1 MNPLKQVGAL
11 LGKPVEA
18 VSGAVTNAL
27 NKPGTESTPHAIV
40 RSLRGHPA
48 LPDAVRDKLVL
59 ITGASSGIGEAAAIA
74 IGAAGGTVLLVARGE
89 EKLRATKAQVETAG
103 GTAHV
108 HPCDLTD
115 LEAIDKLVADVL
127 TQHGRVDIL
136 VNNAGRSIR
145 RSLAL
150 SYDRFHD
157 YQRTMQLNY
166 FAPVRLMLG
175 VLPGMRE
182 RGFGQVINISS
193 VGVLTRAPRF
203 GAYIASKAAL
213 DTLADAWQAET
224 KDDNVRFTTVYM
236 SLVRTPM
243 IAPTTL
249 YDKFPALTP
258 EQAAGVITEAITD
271 RPRRVSPAFGRF
283 AFLADAITPEILD
296 SVRNRGFKLFKDSK
310 AATGQQPAP
319 AEEEQLTA
327 SGKAFV
333 EATRGVHW

>member
-1 MNPLKQVGAL
+1 MNPLKQVGAI
-11 LGKPVEA
+11 LGRPVEA
-18 VSGAVTNAL
+18 VSHAL
-27 NKPGTESTPHAIV
+27 NKPAAESTPHAIA
-40 RSLRGHPA
+40 RSLRGHPS
-48 LPDAVRDKLVL
+48 LPDAVRDKIVL

-74 IGAAGGTVLLVARGE
+74 IGAAGGTVALVARGE
-89 EKLRATKAQVETAG
+89 EKLRATAAAVESAG

-115 LEAIDKLVADVL
+115 LDAIDELVADVL
-127 TQHGRVDIL
+127 ARHGRVDIL

-175 VLPGMRE
+175 LLPGMRE
-182 RGFGQVINISS
+182 RKFGQVINISS

-213 DTLADAWQAET
+213 DTLTDAWQAET
-224 KDDNVRFTTVYM
+224 QDDDVRFTTVYM

-243 IAPTTL
+243 IAPTTM
-249 YDKFPALTP
+249 YKRFPALTP
-258 EQAAGVITEAITD
+258 QEASDVICEAITD

-296 SVRNRGFKLFKDSK
+296 IVRNRGFKIFQDSK
-310 AATGQQPAP
+310 AAQGQQPLPTEGDDLSA
-319 AEEEQLTA
+319 ADR
-327 SGKAFV
+327 AFI

>member
-1 MNPLKQVGAL
+1 MVSLFSLPLLQTPRARM
-11 LGKPVEA
+11 A
-18 VSGAVTNAL
+18 RTIRAVTGA
-27 NKPGTESTPHAIV
+27 PGPLAGRT
-40 RSLRGHPA
+40 
-48 LPDAVRDKLVL
+48 VL
-59 ITGASSGIGEAAAIA
+59 ITGASSGIGEATAYAAA
-74 IGAAGGTVLLVARGE
+74 RRGAHVLLAARRSE
-89 EKLRATKAQVETAG
+89 ELERVRKTIEESGGRASTYLVDMADGDSIDALVEQLLA
-103 GTAHV
+103 
-108 HPCDLTD
+108 
-115 LEAIDKLVADVL
+115 E
-127 TQHGRVDIL
+127 HGAVDYL

-150 SYDRFHD
+150 SYNRFHD

-175 VLPGMRE
+175 VIPGMRE
-182 RGFGQVINISS
+182 RKFGHVINISS

-213 DTLADAWQAET
+213 DTLTDAWQAET
-224 KDDNVRFTTVYM
+224 QDDDVRFTTVYM

-249 YDKFPALTP
+249 YKKFPTLTP
-258 EQAAGVITEAITD
+258 EQASEVICEAITD

-296 SVRNRGFKLFKDSK
+296 LVRNRGFKIFPDSK
-310 AATGQQPAP
+310 AAQGQQPVSTEGDDLSAVD
-319 AEEEQLTA
+319 
-327 SGKAFV
+327 KAFI

>member
-1 MNPLKQVGAL
+1 MNPLKQVGAI
-11 LGKPVEA
+11 LGRPVEA
-18 VSGAVTNAL
+18 VSHAL
-27 NKPGTESTPHAIV
+27 NKPAAESTPHAIA
-40 RSLRGHPA
+40 RSLRGHPS
-48 LPDAVRDKLVL
+48 LPDAVRDKIVL
-59 ITGASSGIGEAAAIA
+59 ITGASSGIGEAAAIS
-74 IGAAGGTVLLVARGE
+74 IGAAGGTVALVARGE
-89 EKLRATKAQVETAG
+89 EKLRTTAAAVEAAG

-115 LEAIDKLVADVL
+115 LEAIDAMVADVL
-127 TQHGRVDIL
+127 GRHGRVDIL

-182 RGFGQVINISS
+182 RKFGHVINISS

-213 DTLADAWQAET
+213 DTLTDAWQAET
-224 KDDNVRFTTVYM
+224 QDDDVRFTTIYM

-243 IAPTTL
+243 IAPTTM
-249 YDKFPALTP
+249 YKKFPTLTP
-258 EQAAGVITEAITD
+258 EQASEVICEAITD
-271 RPRRVSPAFGRF
+271 RPRRVSPTFGRF

-296 SVRNRGFKLFKDSK
+296 SVRNRGFKMFPDSK
-310 AATGQQPAP
+310 AAKGQQPAP
-319 AEEEQLTA
+319 TEEDELSA
-327 SGKAFV
+327 INKAFI